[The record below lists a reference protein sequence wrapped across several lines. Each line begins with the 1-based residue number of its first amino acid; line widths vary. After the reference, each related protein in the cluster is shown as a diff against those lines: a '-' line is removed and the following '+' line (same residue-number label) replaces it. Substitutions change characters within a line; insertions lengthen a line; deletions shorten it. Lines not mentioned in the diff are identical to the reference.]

1 LCFGKERGKG
11 IAALRYALFGLTKGF
26 SNDLRSKLTP
36 PQRRILELNV
46 GDCFEIVKSP
56 ELGIGARLQS

>member
-1 LCFGKERGKG
+1 MIDNDTYTIGPVET
-11 IAALRYALFGLTKGF
+11 GLPIP
-26 SNDLRSKLTP
+26 DLRSKLTP

-46 GDCFEIVKSP
+46 GDSFEIVKSP